1 MEEIRRQIE
10 GISRHGDS
18 PAEYAA
24 WIVNGGRARIFL
36 KEDDPDGGT
45 RVVHLRE
52 PVAQFWHRHAE
63 YPAFVL
69 EVSYSQDGKDP
80 KGLAWDY
87 IQYSMG
93 ISKWSLVFRCGRSGT
108 SSGNR
113 FGGSYR
119 VWTFATAMSAG
130 YQKLISCRK

>member
-1 MEEIRRQIE
+1 LEEIRRQLE

-80 KGLAWDY
+80 KELAWDY
-87 IQYSMG
+87 IQYSNGDIKVVIG
-93 ISKWSLVFRCGRSGT
+93 IQDAAEAVLAVVTALVAATVCGRLRRPCLLVTRS
-108 SSGNR
+108 
-113 FGGSYR
+113 
-119 VWTFATAMSAG
+119 
-130 YQKLISCRK
+130 